1 MYYNIEF
8 FKLVM
13 KIIMKQ
19 LINIIYGNICIYSF
33 YIVIYIYTNFSC
45 LNKKIINFLFAF
57 HI

>member
-19 LINIIYGNICIYSF
+19 LINIIYGNICINNIQFLYS
-33 YIVIYIYTNFSC
+33 YLYIYKF
-45 LNKKIINFLFAF
+45 FLFK
-57 HI
+57 